1 MVGDCFRGVRTASC
15 RQVSCRDNMFLAE
28 VKRYI
33 QKVYDLLV
41 CFDGNLKTV
50 FLEYS
55 ADFFL
60 DVLSHSGCGICDS

>member
-1 MVGDCFRGVRTASC
+1 MIAFAVYVQQVVARFRVWAIC
-15 RQVSCRDNMFLAE
+15 FLAE

-33 QKVYDLLV
+33 QEVYDLFV

-60 DVLSHSGCGICDS
+60 DVLSHFGCGICDC

>member
-1 MVGDCFRGVRTASC
+1 MIAFAVYVQQVVARFRVGAMC
-15 RQVSCRDNMFLAE
+15 FLAE

-33 QKVYDLLV
+33 QKVYDLFV

-55 ADFFL
+55 AGFFL
-60 DVLSHSGCGICDS
+60 DVLSHFGRGICDS

>member
-1 MVGDCFRGVRTASC
+1 MIAFAVYVQQVVARFRVGTIC
-15 RQVSCRDNMFLAE
+15 FLAE
-28 VKRYI
+28 IKCYI
-33 QKVYDLLV
+33 QKVYDLLI

-60 DVLSHSGCGICDS
+60 EEYS

>member
-1 MVGDCFRGVRTASC
+1 MIAFAVYVQQVIARFRVGTIC
-15 RQVSCRDNMFLAE
+15 FLAE
-28 VKRYI
+28 IKRYI
-33 QKVYDLLV
+33 QEVYDLLI

-60 DVLSHSGCGICDS
+60 DVLSHSRCGICDS